1 MKEVVPCLPRVSQIP
16 GPRGATGATGNAGSN
31 GSNGVTP
38 TTTTTSPFTMPA
50 SAAEVTITVGSTS
63 WMAIGMPLFIETA
76 GNFTVVTV
84 ISATTV
90 RVQAQTATGNAAAG
104 TTIASGKKVVT
115 GAVMTPD
122 STVTNGLNA
131 RITSLESTPQGNRSW
146 YSTTAP
152 SAITNV
158 LRTGDIWFDTD
169 DGYKMYRWDGTAW
182 GPVNKVLELPDFGT
196 GIRPIVKVN
205 SLPTSGYSDG
215 DFVWLQ
221 TDGKLY
227 RRTGGQWTKAV
238 ATGDLVGQID
248 GQTMIV
254 DGTIITQKLGANSVT
269 ADKVGA
275 NQVITL
281 SANVGV
287 GVINNQHIS
296 TLSAGKISAGD
307 IQTVNIGYAGRIF
320 HPSAYDLVGT
330 ACTATA
336 TVAGGKLTAVAVTA
350 GGSGYASAPAVT
362 ISGGGGT
369 GAAASA
375 VVVDGVVT
383 AIVVTDPGS
392 GYTTTPTVT
401 VGRQVAYRYFRS
413 TDFGTSFADNFTFA
427 AGNGFTFTQ
436 PTPVTA
442 YGPGNASWDVTGA
455 VPTMCPDSGGKLLVQ
470 LQGRLIGHQGN
481 ILLYCKVNGGAAQP
495 LASAYSEAGSTG
507 SKRAVIDATRK
518 ITGLTHTSRVEF
530 FVAPA
535 NANGDVETNVICR
548 YEIDVTFLNW

>member
-50 SAAEVTITVGSTS
+50 AAAEVTITVGATS

-169 DGYKMYRWDGTAW
+169 DGYKMYRWDGTQW
-182 GPVNKVLELPDFGT
+182 VDVQRVLQAADFGT
-196 GIRPIVKVN
+196 GIRPIVKVT

-221 TDGKLY
+221 SDGKLY
-227 RRTGGQWTKAV
+227 RRVGGSWTKAL
-238 ATGDLVGQID
+238 ATGDLVGTID
-248 GQTMIV
+248 GTMIV
-254 DGTIITQKLGANSVT
+254 DGTLVAQKLAANSVT

-275 NQVITL
+275 NQIITQAANIGDGVITD
-281 SANVGV
+281 AKIG
-287 GVINNQHIS
+287 
-296 TLSAGKISAGD
+296 TLSAGKITAGD
-307 IQTVNIGYAGRIF
+307 IQSVNLGYAGGIF
-320 HPSAYDLVGT
+320 HPSYIAGAY
-330 ACTATA
+330 
-336 TVAGGKLTAVAVTA
+336 AG
-350 GGSGYASAPAVT
+350 
-362 ISGGGGT
+362 
-369 GAAASA
+369 
-375 VVVDGVVT
+375 
-383 AIVVTDPGS
+383 
-392 GYTTTPTVT
+392 
-401 VGRQVAYRYFRS
+401 RYFR
-413 TDFGTSFADNFTFA
+413 TTEFGTSFADNFTFA
-427 AGNGFTFTQ
+427 AGTGFTFTQ

-442 YGPGNASWDVTGA
+442 YGPGNASWRINNSPA
-455 VPTMCPDSGGKLLVQ
+455 MCPDSGNNLLVQ
-470 LQGRLIGHQGN
+470 MQGRLIGYHGN
-481 ILLYCKVNGGAAQP
+481 ILLYCKVNGGSAIP
-495 LASAYSEAGSTG
+495 LASSYSEAGNNDSR
-507 SKRAVIDATRK
+507 RAVIDATRK
-518 ITGLTHTSRVEF
+518 LTGITPTSRVEI

-535 NANGDVETNVICR
+535 NGNGDVAANVTCR
-548 YEIDVTFLNW
+548 YEIDVTFFNW